1 MNRLRNKYFS
11 VNIVFYNYRVIMQRQ
26 NMLLSVVKNNW
37 NGNFADFIDLEQKN
51 RFCGS
56 GLILLQSLVLLLV
69 TFS

>member
-1 MNRLRNKYFS
+1 MNRLRNKCFS

-51 RFCGS
+51 RFYGS

>member
-1 MNRLRNKYFS
+1 MNRLCNKYFS

-51 RFCGS
+51 RFYGS

>member
-51 RFCGS
+51 RFYGS

>member
-51 RFCGS
+51 RFYGS
-56 GLILLQSLVLLLV
+56 GLILLQPLVLLLV

>member
-1 MNRLRNKYFS
+1 MNRRRNKYFS

-51 RFCGS
+51 RFYGS

>member
-51 RFCGS
+51 RFYVS